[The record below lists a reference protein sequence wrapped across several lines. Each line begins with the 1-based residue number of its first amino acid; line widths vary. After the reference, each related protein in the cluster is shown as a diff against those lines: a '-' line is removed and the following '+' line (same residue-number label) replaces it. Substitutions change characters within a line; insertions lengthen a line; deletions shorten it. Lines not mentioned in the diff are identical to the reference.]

1 MDFGTPPRLTVLLP
15 VHNGEKW
22 LAACLESLL
31 TQTMADFE
39 VFLLDDGSTDGTS
52 GIARRY
58 ALADRRV
65 QVFPMPKAQY
75 LSQVLNSQLGRV
87 RSEWVARMDADDLSD
102 PRRFEAMLDHVHRR
116 PEVDVLGTQA
126 RVIDRETR
134 ETVGQIKP
142 PSDPATLEVELLFR
156 NPVVHP
162 SVILR
167 TRALR
172 HLGGYPQLPHAEDY
186 ALWSRS
192 VRSGL
197 QISTLDQVLIEYGH
211 HPAQVTQRYRA
222 EALNQAQA
230 VSSEY
235 AEWFF
240 RDLEPVDRKR
250 AQEWVA
256 LAVELSVSGTLD
268 SAAIAKLRS
277 ESSVLLGTK
286 KLSAGHMRA
295 LKAHVRA
302 TLRRFAE
309 PSAKRYFAPH
319 AQDYA
324 SRLTRRAGGYER
336 GVPSWIGDTE
346 TLWSFARGL
355 GLMAPRALFRCD
367 RAELGER
374 PLPAGSVLITTPTRS
389 NYGDAVL
396 VGPDSEPERE
406 ADAAARFEEE
416 FVRYASDPAVIVADP
431 GAQLGTQL
439 EVFRFFA
446 SCGEIAAVLRDVRGA
461 NEWRVALWSGAFN
474 SSAKLHFRAP
484 SAHRTVEFLPAPIDW
499 PDLTHAARVLS
510 MALPT
515 AFARIDVL
523 RTPVGPLILGAQLY
537 PAQFTPSHSLEADEE
552 LLAELAERWGD
563 AERWLSTCDLAPPT
577 RWDPRVQSPYYTDN
591 EESE

>member
-1 MDFGTPPRLTVLLP
+1 MEFGAPPQLTVLLP

-31 TQTMADFE
+31 TQTMPDFE

-65 QVFPMPKAQY
+65 QVFPTQKSQY
-75 LSQVLNSQLGRV
+75 LSQVLNSQLSRV

-102 PRRFEAMLDHVHRR
+102 PRRFEAMLDYVHRR

-134 ETVGQIKP
+134 ETVGQIRP
-142 PSDPATLEVELLFR
+142 PSDPSTLEVELLFR

-167 TRALR
+167 TRTLR
-172 HLGGYPQLPHAEDY
+172 HLGGYPQVPHAEDY
-186 ALWSRS
+186 ALWSRA
-192 VRSGL
+192 VRTGL
-197 QISTLDQVLIEYGH
+197 QITTLDQVLIEYGH
-211 HPAQVTQRYRA
+211 HPAQVTQRHRA
-222 EALNQAQA
+222 EALNQAQI

-250 AQEWVA
+250 AQEWIA
-256 LAVELSVSGTLD
+256 LAVELSVGGTLD
-268 SAAIAKLRS
+268 GAAIAKLRS
-277 ESSVLLGTK
+277 ESTVLLETK
-286 KLSAGHMRA
+286 KLSAGHNRA

-309 PSAKRYFAPH
+309 PSAKRYFAPQ

-324 SRLTRRAGGYER
+324 SRLTRRTGGYER

-346 TLWSFARGL
+346 KLWSFARGK
-355 GLMAPRALFRCD
+355 GLMAPRGIFSCD
-367 RAELGER
+367 RAELKEQT
-374 PLPAGSVLITTPTRS
+374 LPAGSVLITTPTRS

-396 VGPDSEPERE
+396 VSPDSESERE
-406 ADAAARFEEE
+406 ADAATRFEEE
-416 FVRYASDPAVIVADP
+416 FLRYTSDPTAIVADP
-431 GAQLGTQL
+431 GVQLGAPL

-446 SCGEIAAVLRDVRGA
+446 SCGEITAVLRDVRGA
-461 NEWRVALWSGAFN
+461 NEWRVSLWSGAF
-474 SSAKLHFRAP
+474 SSTAQLQFRAP
-484 SAHRTVEFLPAPIDW
+484 SAHRVVDISPAPMDW

-510 MALPT
+510 IALPT
-515 AFARIDVL
+515 AFARIDVV
-523 RTPVGPLILGAQLY
+523 RTPAGPLILGAQLY

-563 AERWLSTCDLAPPT
+563 AERWLSTRELAPPS
-577 RWDPRVQSPYYTDN
+577 RWDPRVQSPTDTDN
-591 EESE
+591 EKSE